1 MPHGFEH
8 KPIHWESS
16 IVTIRPLPLIRRLT
30 FSLHLLSNQKYIQI
44 SWASTLLSCTKHLPS
59 FLQKLEAF
67 EKEAKQI
74 LLFFRKSELLAK
86 YTKFTT

>member
-1 MPHGFEH
+1 MDLNTS
-8 KPIHWESS
+8 PIHWESS
-16 IVTIRPLPLIRRLT
+16 IVTIKPLPLIRRLT

-74 LLFFRKSELLAK
+74 LLLFFRKSELLAK